1 MQILSSEFKLYSRQ
15 ITTKSDLGIENYTS
29 SNDANV
35 LLSKSSCRVHL
46 RQLAEKL
53 TLAFQHTSKTKSI
66 LVVVLTKNYIKNT
79 ISLLSSMEQ
88 SKDSFDLLFVDDHS
102 TDGTPEY
109 LQRKGYAV
117 INNKSG
123 QGLTAFW
130 NIGFRCVT

>member
-1 MQILSSEFKLYSRQ
+1 
-15 ITTKSDLGIENYTS
+15 
-29 SNDANV
+29 
-35 LLSKSSCRVHL
+35 
-46 RQLAEKL
+46 
-53 TLAFQHTSKTKSI
+53 
-66 LVVVLTKNYIKNT
+66 
-79 ISLLSSMEQ
+79 MEQ

-117 INNKSG
+117 INNKAG

>member
-1 MQILSSEFKLYSRQ
+1 M
-15 ITTKSDLGIENYTS
+15 
-29 SNDANV
+29 
-35 LLSKSSCRVHL
+35 